1 MALDSYRMI
10 VIDLD
15 GTLLLPDGSVTART
29 IQSVR
34 AAAAAGYR
42 ICFATGRS
50 LTESRAILH
59 QVGVLTESVFVGGA
73 IVIDVQDERTLHH
86 TTMHPALAAE
96 ICGTFESLGHAAL
109 AMVDIREH
117 GVDYFIT
124 GSIATHP
131 ATLRWLKRLK
141 MDVQYVPS
149 LADFEHAHT
158 LRVAIC
164 CSIGE
169 SLRIVPTMQEL
180 YGQRAMM
187 HHLLVPGMECEV
199 LELFDPAVN
208 KWSGVQYVAKLHGI
222 AAEQIVA
229 IGDDLNDLPTLERVG
244 LAVAMGNAREGLK
257 PAADRV
263 IGKNTEDGLAD
274 FLDELVAVRAEAAA

>member
-1 MALDSYRMI
+1 MI

-50 LTESRAILH
+50 LTESRAVLH
-59 QVGVLTESVFVGGA
+59 QVGVLTECVFVGGA
-73 IVIDVQDERTLHH
+73 IVIDMQGEKTLHH
-86 TTMHPALAAE
+86 TTMHPTLAAE
-96 ICGTFESLGHAAL
+96 ICGTLESLGHAAL

-117 GVDYFIT
+117 GVDYYIT
-124 GSIATHP
+124 ASIATHP

-149 LADFEHAHT
+149 LATFDHAHT
-158 LRVAIC
+158 LRVGIC
-164 CSIGE
+164 CSVGD
-169 SLRIVPTMQEL
+169 SLRVVPVLHEQ

-187 HHLLVPGMECEV
+187 HHLLVPGMDCEV

-208 KWSGVQYVAKLHGI
+208 KWSGVQYIAKLHGI

-229 IGDDLNDLPTLERVG
+229 IGDDLNDLPMIENVG
-244 LAVAMGNAREGLK
+244 LGVAMGNAREGLR

-263 IGKNTEDGLAD
+263 IGRNTEDGLAD
-274 FLDELVAVRAEAAA
+274 FLDELTSLRAEAAA